1 MSYKYDATSKYYT
14 SFVCFEKS
22 FSFILTQDYIKP
34 LIKLAIC
41 TILRDETNVKLEKT
55 RILHYFSV

>member
-1 MSYKYDATSKYYT
+1 MMQPPNIIQVLSVLKKYT
-14 SFVCFEKS
+14 

-55 RILHYFSV
+55 RILHYFLV